1 MGPLLYDCGF
11 AREIYA
17 LEDGAQIKRCMQCGA
32 CAVSCAS
39 RQEMEPSPR
48 GLFSLIRAGRKEDV
62 LNANTFW
69 VCTSCCACR
78 VRCPRGIDILGVMHE
93 LQYYYLKS
101 GHGTGSRAVFHR
113 TFWQELRSRGRI
125 GEAGVMLR
133 CWLKEGALTRAVLMS
148 LEMKGTGL
156 NLLRHRRLSLFPRK
170 IKGLTG
176 LNRII
181 DKAMAQQGYR
191 E

>member
-11 AREIYA
+11 AREVYA
-17 LEDGAQIKRCMQCGA
+17 LEGGAQIKRCMQCGI

-39 RQEMEPSPR
+39 RQEMELSPR
-48 GLFSLIRAGRKEDV
+48 RLFSLIRAGQKEEV

-69 VCTSCCACR
+69 VCTSCCTCR
-78 VRCPRGIDILGVMHE
+78 VRCPRGIDLLGVMHE
-93 LQYYYLKS
+93 LQFYYLKS
-101 GHGTGSRAVFHR
+101 GHGTGSRTFFHR
-113 TFWQELRSRGRI
+113 AFWQQLRARGRI

-133 CWLKEGALTRAVLMS
+133 FWLKKGGLTRTVLMS
-148 LEMKGTGL
+148 LEMKETGL

-170 IKGLTG
+170 IKGLAG

-181 DKAMAQQGYR
+181 DKAMTLQRCR